1 MRSSDWREKR
11 NNQVASTR
19 GPMDAKVKHRW
30 RTGTLISSRYSQQWT
45 WPVAKSAVDLLRLLQ
60 QQSTLSP
67 GGEGVSSHRSLS
79 LAYGVRILRKFV
91 EITVRGRNDREQS
104 YVINSICI
112 RRCDL
117 KNSADQLEQIEFL
130 KKNLRT
136 WKRVESGDQW
146 DSLETHFPRDSPYPH
161 LSNLKLSS
169 PLGTKSKGRRF
180 HLRFI
185 SNLARNG
192 RLFILFGSS
201 KKLCEQR
208 KVRVAASRNK

>member
-19 GPMDAKVKHRW
+19 GPMDVKVKHRW

-112 RRCDL
+112 RRCYL
-117 KNSADQLEQIEFL
+117 KNSADQLEQIEFFQKICGREKEL
-130 KKNLRT
+130 NQVINGIHWRRT
-136 WKRVESGDQW
+136 SHATRLTRISAIWNWAAHLAPNRKGEGSTW
-146 DSLETHFPRDSPYPH
+146 DSSPIWLVTGVCLFYSAPRR
-161 LSNLKLSS
+161 NCVSS
-169 PLGTKSKGRRF
+169 EK
-180 HLRFI
+180 
-185 SNLARNG
+185 
-192 RLFILFGSS
+192 
-201 KKLCEQR
+201 CE
-208 KVRVAASRNK
+208 